1 MGTIIY
7 TYKGSKLS
15 LGGAHE
21 KVYQSPVA
29 MLFSY
34 DGSLSKEEIIK
45 LLRIDVDVRIE
56 EFTGYG
62 YTLEGIDET
71 PEYYLYNIFI

>member
-1 MGTIIY
+1 MRTTIY

-15 LGGAHE
+15 LGGEHE

-29 MLFSY
+29 ILFSY

-45 LLRIDVDVRIE
+45 LLRIETDVKIE
-56 EFTGYG
+56 ESAGYR
-62 YTLEGIDET
+62 YTLDGIDET